1 MGHTV
6 DRLALALCLL
16 FSAPAA
22 ADPKGDAILPP
33 TIARAKALLL
43 RSLLS
48 PEIVEFQNLSAKITK
63 NPRGEFASVVCG
75 QVNTY
80 GNGGFVGFQ
89 RFVYVA
95 KPEQVIVI
103 SDQSSA
109 ENKDL
114 VRFLCG

>member
-1 MGHTV
+1 MN
-6 DRLALALCLL
+6 RLALALCLL

-22 ADPKGDAILPP
+22 ADPKGDAVLPP

-63 NPRGEFASVVCG
+63 NPGGELASVVCG

-103 SDQSSA
+103 SDQSPA
-109 ENKDL
+109 ESKDL